1 MWLSQDTNFF
11 SGPTLN
17 MFGRGPAPASN
28 KFVQGWRGGLGP
40 GPAHA
45 RAINTLATALTKNI
59 GANNGTK
66 FLNRLTKAASS
77 LGNNVS
83 PPAGAPAPSP
93 ASIKEKIVK
102 LNQALSGFIKG
113 ITAANTEATMRNAI
127 TNINSI
133 NRIQVNNLNNTN
145 KNALANAKL
154 KRNVA
159 LNVITST
166 AKNEA
171 TLNGVKALV
180 DIVDSLTKVANNVRK
195 STLANGTTAVNN
207 GIKRKNYYARWY
219 ATKNALRKNTST
231 TGSLGVNPG
240 GAAPVV
246 LGGGGSA

>member
-1 MWLSQDTNFF
+1 
-11 SGPTLN
+11 
-17 MFGRGPAPASN
+17 MFRRGPAPPAPAAN

-45 RAINTLATALTKNI
+45 RAINALATALTKNI

-66 FLNRLTKAASS
+66 FLTRLTKAASS

-83 PPAGAPAPSP
+83 PPASAPAPSP
-93 ASIKEKIVK
+93 AAIKEKIVK
-102 LNQALSGFIKG
+102 LNKALSGFIKG
-113 ITAANTEATMRNAI
+113 LTVATTEENMRATI
-127 TNINSI
+127 TNINNI
-133 NRIQVNNLNNTN
+133 NRIQVNNLNN

-159 LNVITST
+159 FNVIKNQT
-166 AKNEA
+166 KNEN
-171 TLNGVKALV
+171 TLIGVKALV
-180 DIVDSLTKVANNVRK
+180 DIVDSLTKVANNIRK

-207 GIKRKNYYARWY
+207 GIKSKNYYTRWY
-219 ATKNALRKNTST
+219 AAKNALRKNTST

-246 LGGGGSA
+246 LGGGQA